1 MDTSRYTEYR
11 PLMFSIAYRMTGSVN
26 DAEDIVQEA
35 FLRAGKDGKDGKD
48 GGTDAEIE
56 SPKAYLAT
64 ITTRLAIDHLRSARV
79 RRESYVGTWLPEPLL
94 ASAPGTPG
102 TPGGESDPA
111 ELVETSDSLSMAFLV
126 LLESLAPAERAVF
139 LLREVF
145 GYDYSEIAGIT
156 GKTEAACRQTFARA
170 RRRIDEG
177 RPRFETS
184 RAEGEELTALFLAVA
199 DGGDM
204 ASLLERL
211 APDVVFYGDSG
222 GKGESFIS
230 PVLGRDRVGQVIR
243 FSFERTVQLGASLRA
258 AWVNGQPG
266 VLVRDADGALIAVIV
281 LDVLDGQVLAIRT
294 VANPEKLRHLG
305 PISRAWHE
313 RWGAQEEELKC
324 HARRSGCVLEG
335 VETHGAGKENNH
347 ASLRRGGN
355 RGNRPVP
362 GPQPGRGGS
371 RGHRDHPL
379 DRQGRRAASRRRD
392 ARHRRRPGP
401 PGRAGRGQGGAARS
415 DRAPDDR
422 AGQHEQLPQLRQGVR
437 RH

>member
-1 MDTSRYTEYR
+1 MDASQYTEYR
-11 PLMFSIAYRMTGSVN
+11 PLMFSIAYRMTGSVS

-35 FLRAGKDGKDGKD
+35 FLRAGKD

-94 ASAPGTPG
+94 ASAPGTPR
-102 TPGGESDPA
+102 TEPDPA
-111 ELVETSDSLSMAFLV
+111 ELAETSDSLSMAFLV

-145 GYDYSEIAGIT
+145 GYDYCEIAGIT

-184 RAEGEELTALFLAVA
+184 RAEGEELTALFLAAA

-230 PVLGRDRVGQVIR
+230 PVLGRERVGQVIR

-266 VLVRDADGALIAVIV
+266 VLVRDADGDLIAVIV

-305 PISRAWHE
+305 PISRAWHQ
-313 RWGAQEEELKC
+313 RWGAEEEE
-324 HARRSGCVLEG
+324 S
-335 VETHGAGKENNH
+335 
-347 ASLRRGGN
+347 
-355 RGNRPVP
+355 
-362 GPQPGRGGS
+362 
-371 RGHRDHPL
+371 
-379 DRQGRRAASRRRD
+379 
-392 ARHRRRPGP
+392 
-401 PGRAGRGQGGAARS
+401 
-415 DRAPDDR
+415 
-422 AGQHEQLPQLRQGVR
+422 
-437 RH
+437 

>member
-1 MDTSRYTEYR
+1 VDTSQYTEYR
-11 PLMFSIAYRMTGSVN
+11 PLMFSIAYRMTGSVS

-35 FLRAGKDGKDGKD
+35 FLRAGKDGGKEGGKD
-48 GGTDAEIE
+48 APVE

-94 ASAPGTPG
+94 ASVPGAEP
-102 TPGGESDPA
+102 DPA
-111 ELVETSDSLSMAFLV
+111 ELAETSDSLSMAFLV

-145 GYDYSEIAGIT
+145 GYDYGEIADIT
-156 GKTEAACRQTFARA
+156 GKTEAACRQTFARS

-184 RAEGEELTALFLAVA
+184 RAEGDELTALFLAAA

-204 ASLLERL
+204 NSLLERL

-222 GKGESFIS
+222 GKGEGFIT
-230 PVLGRDRVGQVIR
+230 PVFGRDQVAQVLR
-243 FSFERTVQLGASLRA
+243 FSFERTLELGASLRA

-266 VLVRDADGALIAVIV
+266 VLAHDAAGDLIAVIV
-281 LDVLDGQVLAIRT
+281 FDVLGGQVLAIRT

-313 RWGAQEEELKC
+313 RWGQQEDE
-324 HARRSGCVLEG
+324 S
-335 VETHGAGKENNH
+335 
-347 ASLRRGGN
+347 
-355 RGNRPVP
+355 
-362 GPQPGRGGS
+362 
-371 RGHRDHPL
+371 
-379 DRQGRRAASRRRD
+379 
-392 ARHRRRPGP
+392 
-401 PGRAGRGQGGAARS
+401 
-415 DRAPDDR
+415 
-422 AGQHEQLPQLRQGVR
+422 
-437 RH
+437 

>member
-1 MDTSRYTEYR
+1 
-11 PLMFSIAYRMTGSVN
+11 MFSIAYRMTGSVS

-35 FLRAGKDGKDGKD
+35 FLRAGKDGND
-48 GGTDAEIE
+48 GGGDARVE

-79 RRESYVGTWLPEPLL
+79 RRESYVGTWLPEPLIDT
-94 ASAPGTPG
+94 SEP
-102 TPGGESDPA
+102 DPA
-111 ELVETSDSLSMAFLV
+111 ELAVTSDSLSMAFLV

-156 GKTEAACRQTFARA
+156 GKTEAACRQTFTRA

-184 RAEGEELTALFLAVA
+184 RAEGDELTALFLAAA

-204 ASLLERL
+204 TSLLERL

-230 PVLGRDRVGQVIR
+230 PVLGRDRVAQVIR
-243 FSFERTVQLGASLRA
+243 FSFERTVQLGASLGA

-266 VLVRDADGALIAVIV
+266 VLARDADGDLIAVIV
-281 LDVLDGQVLAIRT
+281 FDVLGGQVLAIRT

-305 PISRAWHE
+305 PISRTWHE
-313 RWGAQEEELKC
+313 RWGEQEEE
-324 HARRSGCVLEG
+324 
-335 VETHGAGKENNH
+335 N
-347 ASLRRGGN
+347 
-355 RGNRPVP
+355 
-362 GPQPGRGGS
+362 
-371 RGHRDHPL
+371 
-379 DRQGRRAASRRRD
+379 
-392 ARHRRRPGP
+392 
-401 PGRAGRGQGGAARS
+401 
-415 DRAPDDR
+415 
-422 AGQHEQLPQLRQGVR
+422 
-437 RH
+437 

>member
-11 PLMFSIAYRMTGSVN
+11 PLMFSIAYRMTGSVS

-94 ASAPGTPG
+94 ASAPGTPR
-102 TPGGESDPA
+102 TEPDPA
-111 ELVETSDSLSMAFLV
+111 EFAETSDSLSMAFLV

-184 RAEGEELTALFLAVA
+184 RAEGEELTALFLAAA

-230 PVLGRDRVGQVIR
+230 PVLGRERVGQVIR
-243 FSFERTVQLGASLRA
+243 FSFQRTVQLGASLRA

-266 VLVRDADGALIAVIV
+266 VLVRDADGDLIAVIV

-305 PISRAWHE
+305 PISRAWHQ
-313 RWGAQEEELKC
+313 RWGAQEEE
-324 HARRSGCVLEG
+324 S
-335 VETHGAGKENNH
+335 
-347 ASLRRGGN
+347 
-355 RGNRPVP
+355 
-362 GPQPGRGGS
+362 
-371 RGHRDHPL
+371 
-379 DRQGRRAASRRRD
+379 
-392 ARHRRRPGP
+392 
-401 PGRAGRGQGGAARS
+401 
-415 DRAPDDR
+415 
-422 AGQHEQLPQLRQGVR
+422 
-437 RH
+437 